1 MTSLRFSTENKIF
14 ISTWYLQDSRHF
26 LVEMPLCYT
35 YFAIVA
41 LNKVHTSTEA
51 EIESIVGPLFVSC
64 LATDIGTPSS
74 VAQFPVL
81 FKGTKESMHQA
92 SKSHSQ
98 SCWTFTTW
106 HEHNEVEGD
115 EATAPRNGSGPRPK
129 GAVCVQSS
137 LRERPRPKEA
147 TARPDCGRVGVKI
160 AAAEQISTEW
170 GWQTAGLRW
179 CEVERTQD
187 MLAHTVDALCHH
199 YQPQQQRQRW
209 WKWESDYGC
218 AEVLEWLRINNG
230 SCREFRLLLW
240 STSPEGLFSKREKCT
255 SKHEEQVSSLWA
267 SRNWDSCMRSVKKK
281 ELIKWI
287 QQLVAKNDSNINLIG
302 DNRNE
307 KTHFKF

>member
-14 ISTWYLQDSRHF
+14 ISTWYLQDSGHA

-64 LATDIGTPSS
+64 HATDIWTPSS
-74 VAQFPVL
+74 AAQFPVL
-81 FKGTKESMHQA
+81 FKGTKESRHQA

-106 HEHNEVEGD
+106 HEHKEVEGD

-137 LRERPRPKEA
+137 LRERPRPNSRGYSR
-147 TARPDCGRVGVKI
+147 ARLWKSGCET
-160 AAAEQISTEW
+160 AAAEQISTW
-170 GWQTAGLRW
+170 GSGWQTAGLRW

-199 YQPQQQRQRW
+199 YQPQQQRQWW

-230 SCREFRLLLW
+230 SCREFRLLL
-240 STSPEGLFSKREKCT
+240 LHR
-255 SKHEEQVSSLWA
+255 KHLSLGA
-267 SRNWDSCMRSVKKK
+267 
-281 ELIKWI
+281 L
-287 QQLVAKNDSNINLIG
+287 
-302 DNRNE
+302 
-307 KTHFKF
+307 